1 VNIRKVHDKDP
12 TLTLRRILTVI
23 NALGDSCPQKIV
35 DWVVLMVEG
44 NDGDIL
50 KVKAFAAK
58 ACTGAQ
64 PADDEDKRVLPSEAV
79 AAIRDICVRRINAG
93 W

>member
-1 VNIRKVHDKDP
+1 MNIRKVHDKDP

-23 NALGDSCPQKIV
+23 NALGDSAPQKIV

-58 ACTGAQ
+58 ACTGARG
-64 PADDEDKRVLPSEAV
+64 PDDETTKVLPAEAV
-79 AAIRDICVRRINAG
+79 KVIRDICVRRLSLG
-93 W
+93 